1 MEFSL
6 VTRGFK
12 RNVSLVEA
20 HADGISHE
28 DSLTQ
33 TPYNVNCFNWVVGH
47 MITSRNALFRNI
59 AGEELWST
67 EDGLDRYRRESEP
80 ITEDGPGVW
89 KLADLLAALG
99 ESQESRS
106 TVAPPPARPGSSSA
120 TSTTPTTP
128 ANSTS
133 SASCPARAT
142 RSSRAAFGGSSSSGH
157 SSSRRGQSRSM
168 PLWARLWPEPE
179 PEPEPGRR

>member
-1 MEFSL
+1 MDFSL

-99 ESQESRS
+99 ESQERIE
-106 TVAPPPARPGSSSA
+106 ARFGETTPEYLAEEVEVDGRSA
-120 TSTTPTTP
+120 TRE
-128 ANSTS
+128 
-133 SASCPARAT
+133 ARIL
-142 RSSRAAFGGSSSSGH
+142 FGYFHDTYHTGQLDLLRQLSGK
-157 SSSRRGQSRSM
+157 SDKVI
-168 PLWARLWPEPE
+168 
-179 PEPEPGRR
+179 